1 MEESTFNI
9 FWTIGALSCILSIWQ
24 LKRSRYEGEKVLRM
38 WQLLTILLSA
48 PVPVW
53 NLFVGLTVLLTVYI
67 GYGVDKDFCFQAPK
81 NWVSF
86 LEKLKRFLLRK
97 L

>member
-9 FWTIGALSCILSIWQ
+9 LWIVGALSCIFSIWQ

-38 WQLLTILLSA
+38 WQLLTIFLSA
-48 PVPVW
+48 FVPVW
-53 NLFVGLTVLLTVYI
+53 NLFVGPTVLIIVYT
-67 GYGVDKDFCFQAPK
+67 GYGADEDFCFQAPK
-81 NWVSF
+81 SWVGF
-86 LEKLKRFLLRK
+86 LEKLKRFLSRK